1 MRRWQFISITVLLF
15 FVSCRNSIVVDSL
28 TKVRPEFV
36 SVYDLKDNY
45 PESAYH
51 VFCRIADTLD
61 ETKLHQKS
69 SFLFH
74 EYQVLKAELNYKNY
88 RPIINDSLVE
98 EAYGFYDSIFSGK
111 RTAHKTRSWHSNM
124 PGPAITRLW
133 WRSRVRKA
141 MYNPFPII

>member
-51 VFCRIADTLD
+51 VF
-61 ETKLHQKS
+61 
-69 SFLFH
+69 
-74 EYQVLKAELNYKNY
+74 VEL
-88 RPIINDSLVE
+88 P
-98 EAYGFYDSIFSGK
+98 
-111 RTAHKTRSWHSNM
+111 
-124 PGPAITRLW
+124 TRLM
-133 WRSRVRKA
+133 RPNCIKNRVFYFMNIRCLRQK
-141 MYNPFPII
+141 